1 MSDPEIGTL
10 ILDVEREIK
19 EVAKDRNDFIH
30 ALFAGD
36 YAAAGYMGAR
46 YQTTSA
52 KRNRTGERTGRLATY
67 KASAIERPSFRAR

>member
-1 MSDPEIGTL
+1 VSDPEIGTL

-36 YAAAGYMGAR
+36 YAAAGYMGA
-46 YQTTSA
+46 
-52 KRNRTGERTGRLATY
+52 G
-67 KASAIERPSFRAR
+67 

>member
-1 MSDPEIGTL
+1 VGDPEIGTL
-10 ILDVEREIK
+10 ILDAEREIK

-36 YAAAGYMGAR
+36 YAAAGYMGPG

-52 KRNRTGERTGRLATY
+52 KRN
-67 KASAIERPSFRAR
+67 